1 MAQPT
6 VIPGTK
12 LLILIGIGGD
22 SPSGSPDVFSEQ
34 CGLTTKN
41 FSLSASTNTT
51 LIPDCLD
58 PSLPA
63 WEAKDVNA
71 LSAEVSGSG
80 VMACESFHT
89 WLDWFMGATERSARI
104 QLVSPTTLPLSL
116 GYWLGS
122 FLLTDLKYGGVRGQK
137 VTLDITLVN
146 NGALTFVP
154 A

>member
-12 LLILIGIGGD
+12 LLILIGPGGD
-22 SPSGSPDVFSEQ
+22 SPQGSPDVFSEP

-41 FSLSASTNTT
+41 FNLNASTNAT
-51 LIPDCLD
+51 LIPDCANPD
-58 PSLPA
+58 LPA

-71 LSAEVSGSG
+71 LSAECTGTG
-80 VMACESFHT
+80 VMAVESFHV
-89 WLDWFMGATERSARI
+89 WLDWFLGATERSARI
-104 QLVSPTTLPLSL
+104 QLVSPASLPNSL
-116 GYWLGS
+116 GYFLGS
-122 FLLTDLKYGGVRGQK
+122 FILSSLKYGGQRGQK